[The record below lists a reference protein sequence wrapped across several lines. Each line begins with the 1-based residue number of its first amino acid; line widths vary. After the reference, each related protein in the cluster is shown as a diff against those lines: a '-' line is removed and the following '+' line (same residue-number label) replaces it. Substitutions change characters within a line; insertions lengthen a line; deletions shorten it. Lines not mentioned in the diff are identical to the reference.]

1 MKRAT
6 VLLIPLLLLGVLV
19 LVVAAEIPREPGI
32 PEDVGARLDQYVAYS
47 FPPRRATVV
56 RVERAR
62 RAWEFGQDMSLTTF
76 GDSVHFQT
84 DTGPTRT
91 HRLSLSALYYP
102 PKELWCALL
111 AVGGESGRP
120 TYSVVFV
127 GLHMDMY
134 NADLVVHEGAR
145 DISAREMR
153 EGLAAVGCDLGL
165 TQEGPR
171 Q

>member
-1 MKRAT
+1 M
-6 VLLIPLLLLGVLV
+6 IPLLLLSVMV

-32 PEDVGARLDQYVAYS
+32 PADVEARLGQYIAYS
-47 FPPRRATVV
+47 FPSGIATVDQ
-56 RVERAR
+56 VERAP
-62 RAWEFGQDMSLTTF
+62 RAWEFRQDMGLTTF

-91 HRLSLSALYYP
+91 HRSNLSALYYP

-111 AVGGESGRP
+111 AVAGESGEP

-145 DISAREMR
+145 DLSSQELR

-165 TQEGPR
+165 AKAGPQR
-171 Q
+171 